1 MKRKAF
7 TLLELLVVMG
17 IMGMMAVMSVGG
29 YRAMRRGMQEKAVM
43 TNVNQFIRAAYQRAQ
58 IDRQPVAV
66 YFWNE
71 TLRVSSDDAGNVDV
85 VVGKAVAVR
94 RSGRIS
100 GVQGV
105 YLIDEF
111 GDLRFSRLISEDDE
125 EDVNEASK
133 SGGGMYLYRLNGEE
147 GGVRESRSRISE
159 TTTAKPFTGEPLLAW
174 SGNGTQENA
183 ALKSVEIEAFAYEVL
198 DGSQGKWSA
207 GDAYGFEFADITLP
221 HGYLFGQKYS
231 RSLSKPIDG
240 ETMIRFNPAGEGG
253 SGGAGGDRITIY
265 SFAAG
270 SGGGITTKQ
279 VGTSTS
285 PKERQGN

>member
-1 MKRKAF
+1 
-7 TLLELLVVMG
+7 
-17 IMGMMAVMSVGG
+17 
-29 YRAMRRGMQEKAVM
+29 M

-133 SGGGMYLYRLNGEE
+133 SGGGMYLYRLNGEDDVVAIGWEDYLAE
-147 GGVRESRSRISE
+147 GAI
-159 TTTAKPFTGEPLLAW
+159 LA
-174 SGNGTQENA
+174 
-183 ALKSVEIEAFAYEVL
+183 VEWPE
-198 DGSQGKWSA
+198 
-207 GDAYGFEFADITLP
+207 
-221 HGYLFGQKYS
+221 
-231 RSLSKPIDG
+231 R
-240 ETMIRFNPAGEGG
+240 
-253 SGGAGGDRITIY
+253 AGGLIPPDARHVRFRHLGEEKRKVAIDAEWKNTI
-265 SFAAG
+265 
-270 SGGGITTKQ
+270 
-279 VGTSTS
+279 
-285 PKERQGN
+285 

>member
-1 MKRKAF
+1 
-7 TLLELLVVMG
+7 MG

-66 YFWNE
+66 YLWNE

-100 GVQGV
+100 GVQGS

-111 GDLRFSRLISEDDE
+111 GDLRFSRLISEDDD

-133 SGGGMYLYRLNGEE
+133 SGGGMFLYRLNGGE
-147 GGVRESRSRISE
+147 GNVRESRSRIAE

-183 ALKSVEIEAFAYEVL
+183 ALKAGEIEAYAYEVL
-198 DGSQGKWSA
+198 DGSQGKWNV

-221 HGYLFGQKYS
+221 HGYLFGQEYS
-231 RSLSKPIDG
+231 RSLSNPIKG
-240 ETMIRFNPAGEGG
+240 ETMMRFNPVGEGG
-253 SGGAGGDRITIY
+253 SGGAGGDRVTIY

-279 VGTSTS
+279 VGTTTS